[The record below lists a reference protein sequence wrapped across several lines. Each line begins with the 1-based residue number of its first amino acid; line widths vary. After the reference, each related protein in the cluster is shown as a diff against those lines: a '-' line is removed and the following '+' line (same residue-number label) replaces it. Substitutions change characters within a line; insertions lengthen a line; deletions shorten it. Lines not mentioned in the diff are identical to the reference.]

1 MKKIIAVSLLSLV
14 SSTAIAGVESL
25 YVSGKMGASIVQVS
39 NQKWLTSDNE
49 FEKTNLGN
57 THDSVFGGNIAV
69 GYDFAKTTK
78 LPIRTELEF
87 GMKEKASIN
96 HNLESFNDPG
106 VLSSSDDAK
115 TDITLNTVMV
125 NTYYD
130 FKNATKFTPYV
141 SVGLGM
147 ASINHKMRYDY
158 NEHIVSLNQY
168 THEQYTQ
175 SKTTNNFA
183 WSVGLGSQYRVNN
196 HFSLDMGYRFLDA
209 GKSEANYYADD
220 QKNTSKVKVRSHDIM
235 FGVTYR
241 F

>member
-14 SSTAIAGVESL
+14 SSAAFAGAESL
-25 YVSGKMGASIVQVS
+25 YVSGKIGASIVQVS

-57 THDSVFGGNIAV
+57 TNDSVFGGNIAI
-69 GYDFAKTTK
+69 GYDFSKTTT
-78 LPIRTELEF
+78 LPLRTELEF
-87 GMKEKASIN
+87 EMREKASTS
-96 HNLESFNDPG
+96 HNLASYNDH
-106 VLSSSDDAK
+106 VDLSSSDDVK
-115 TDITLNTVMV
+115 TDITLNTVML

-130 FKNATKFTPYV
+130 FKNNTKFTPYV

-158 NEHIVSLNQY
+158 NEHIVSMNQF
-168 THEQYTQ
+168 THEKFTK
-175 SKTTNNFA
+175 SKTTTNFA

-196 HFSLDMGYRFLDA
+196 HVSLDMGYRFLDA
-209 GKSEANYYADD
+209 GKSEASYYADS
-220 QKNTSKVKVRSHDIM
+220 QENTSKVKVRSHDIM

>member
-14 SSTAIAGVESL
+14 SSAAFAGAESL
-25 YVSGKMGASIVQVS
+25 YVSGKIGASIVQVS
-39 NQKWLTSDNE
+39 NQKWETSDNE

-57 THDSVFGGNIAV
+57 TNDSVFGGNIAV
-69 GYDFAKTTK
+69 GYDFSKTTT
-78 LPIRTELEF
+78 LPLRTELEF
-87 GMKEKASIN
+87 GMREKASTS
-96 HNLESFNDPG
+96 HNLESSNDPG
-106 VLSSSDDAK
+106 VFSSSDDVK
-115 TDITLNTVMV
+115 TDITLNTVML

-130 FKNATKFTPYV
+130 FKNDTKFTPYV

-158 NEHIVSLNQY
+158 NEHIVSMNQF
-168 THEQYTQ
+168 THEKFTK
-175 SKTTNNFA
+175 SKTTTNFA

-196 HFSLDMGYRFLDA
+196 HVSLDMGYRFLDA
-209 GKSEANYYADD
+209 GKSEASYYADS
-220 QKNTSKVKVRSHDIM
+220 QENTSKVKVRSHDIM

>member
-14 SSTAIAGVESL
+14 SSAAFAGAESL
-25 YVSGKMGASIVQVS
+25 YVSGKIGASIVQVS

-57 THDSVFGGNIAV
+57 TNDSVFGGNIAV
-69 GYDFAKTTK
+69 GYDFSKTTT
-78 LPIRTELEF
+78 LPLRTELEF
-87 GMKEKASIN
+87 GMREKASTS

-106 VLSSSDDAK
+106 VFSSSDDVK

-130 FKNATKFTPYV
+130 FKNDTKFTPYV

-158 NEHIVSLNQY
+158 NEHIVSMNQF
-168 THEQYTQ
+168 THEKFTK
-175 SKTTNNFA
+175 SKTTTNFA

-196 HFSLDMGYRFLDA
+196 HVSLDMGYRFLDA
-209 GKSEANYYADD
+209 GKSEASYYADS
-220 QKNTSKVKVRSHDIM
+220 QENTSKVKVRSHDIM

>member
-87 GMKEKASIN
+87 GMREKASTN

-106 VLSSSDDAK
+106 VLSSSDDVK

-158 NEHIVSLNQY
+158 NEHIVSLNQF

-209 GKSEANYYADD
+209 AKSEANYYADD

>member
-14 SSTAIAGVESL
+14 SSAAFAGAESL
-25 YVSGKMGASIVQVS
+25 YVSGKIGASIVQVS

-57 THDSVFGGNIAV
+57 TNDSVFGGNIAV
-69 GYDFAKTTK
+69 GYDFSKTTT
-78 LPIRTELEF
+78 LPLRTELEF
-87 GMKEKASIN
+87 GMREKASTN

-106 VLSSSDDAK
+106 VFSSSDDVK
-115 TDITLNTVMV
+115 TDITLNTVML

-130 FKNATKFTPYV
+130 FKNDTKFTPYV

-158 NEHIVSLNQY
+158 NEHIVSMNQF
-168 THEQYTQ
+168 THEKFTK
-175 SKTTNNFA
+175 SKTTTNFA

-196 HFSLDMGYRFLDA
+196 HVSLDMGYRFLDA
-209 GKSEANYYADD
+209 GKSEASYYADS
-220 QKNTSKVKVRSHDIM
+220 QENTSKVKVRSHDIM
-235 FGVTYR
+235 FGITYR

>member
-14 SSTAIAGVESL
+14 SSAAFAGAESL
-25 YVSGKMGASIVQVS
+25 YVSGKIGASIVQVS

-57 THDSVFGGNIAV
+57 TNDSVFGGNIAV
-69 GYDFAKTTK
+69 GYDFSKTTT
-78 LPIRTELEF
+78 LPLRTELEF
-87 GMKEKASIN
+87 GMREKASTS
-96 HNLESFNDPG
+96 HNLASYNDH
-106 VLSSSDDAK
+106 VDLSSSDDVK
-115 TDITLNTVMV
+115 TDITLNTVML

-130 FKNATKFTPYV
+130 FKNNTKFTPYV

-158 NEHIVSLNQY
+158 NEHIVSMNQF
-168 THEQYTQ
+168 THEKFTK
-175 SKTTNNFA
+175 SKTTTNFA

-196 HFSLDMGYRFLDA
+196 HVSLDMGYRFLDA
-209 GKSEANYYADD
+209 GKSEASYYADS
-220 QKNTSKVKVRSHDIM
+220 QENTSKVKVRSHDIM